1 MKGNHMKLKI
11 QITQTRPGI
20 VTVSP
25 EGSVD
30 ANTSSTLESEVRRI
44 LTANVKTLILDMAG
58 VDFISSAGIGAVTK
72 AKVTLKR
79 QGSDLAMINVQPQ
92 VTKVFE
98 IMRLKS
104 VLNVFESAQELDE
117 YLEKIQERIVEEGT
131 SISVDD

>member
-1 MKGNHMKLKI
+1 MKLKI
-11 QITQTRPGI
+11 QTTQTKPGV

-25 EGSVD
+25 QGSVD
-30 ANTSSTLESEVRRI
+30 ANTSSTLEREFRRI
-44 LTANVKTLILDMAG
+44 LTANVKTLVLDMAR

>member
-1 MKGNHMKLKI
+1 MKLKI
-11 QITQTRPGI
+11 QTTQTKPG
-20 VTVSP
+20 VMTVSP
-25 EGSVD
+25 KGSVD
-30 ANTSSTLESEVRRI
+30 ANTSSTLEREFRRI
-44 LTANVKTLILDMAG
+44 LAANVKTLVLDMAG

-92 VTKVFE
+92 VIKVFE

-104 VLNVFESAQELDE
+104 VLNVFESTEELDG
-117 YLEKIQERIVEEGT
+117 YLEKLQERIVEEGT

>member
-1 MKGNHMKLKI
+1 MKLKI

-25 EGSVD
+25 EGSID

-44 LTANVKTLILDMAG
+44 LAGNVKTLILDMAG

-79 QGSDLAMINVQPQ
+79 QGGDLAMINVQPQ
-92 VTKVFE
+92 VIKVFE

-104 VLNVFESAQELDE
+104 VLNVFESTEELDA
-117 YLEKIQERIVEEGT
+117 YLEKLQERIVEEGT
-131 SISVDD
+131 SISMDD

>member
-1 MKGNHMKLKI
+1 MKGNNMKLKI
-11 QITQTRPGI
+11 RNRQTTPGI
-20 VTVSP
+20 VTMSP
-25 EGSVD
+25 EGSIDVD
-30 ANTSSTLESEVRRI
+30 TSSILDRELCRI
-44 LTANVKTLILDMAG
+44 LAENVKTLVLDMAG

-92 VTKVFE
+92 VIKVFE

-117 YLEKIQERIVEEGT
+117 YLEKIQERILEEGT

>member
-1 MKGNHMKLKI
+1 MKLKI

-25 EGSVD
+25 EGSID

-44 LTANVKTLILDMAG
+44 LAGNVKTLILDMAG

-79 QGSDLAMINVQPQ
+79 QGGDLAMINVQPQ
-92 VTKVFE
+92 VKKVFE
-98 IMRLKS
+98 IMRLGP
-104 VLNVFESAQELDE
+104 VLNVFESTQELDG
-117 YLEKIQERIVEEGT
+117 YLEKIQERIVQEGT
-131 SISVDD
+131 SISADD